1 MLVHRL
7 PLTFFRAAFP
17 RRIPRSYLAS
27 NRAYT
32 TPQTLVSIM
41 AAPVTDQIAK
51 LEAARHLVLS
61 DSTHYAAIV
70 PGILPIIGAQ
80 SHLEIRRWGADFLAE
95 AFASPALS
103 LQGKESLS
111 VQVLQTLKELL
122 ELPDE
127 DTGVLKSVIQ
137 AAASIYGLIFRYM
150 YVEPLHSSCRASVPA
165 IGS

>member
-1 MLVHRL
+1 
-7 PLTFFRAAFP
+7 
-17 RRIPRSYLAS
+17 
-27 NRAYT
+27 
-32 TPQTLVSIM
+32 M
-41 AAPVTDQIAK
+41 AAPVTDQITK

-122 ELPDE
+122 ELSNE

-150 YVEPLHSSCRASVPA
+150 YVEPLHSSCRAFLLA
-165 IGS
+165 LGS